1 MIEPGVLTLFQRYIF
16 ILFMLNGLG
25 VCLMLGQ
32 RQATPEA
39 IFRELIF
46 ALTTVLSLYLW
57 LQPLRRWL
65 GRWYLPIAL
74 LAAAVGPIVGEFLAN
89 VVGGLAGNFTL
100 IDPGGLYLWLLPP
113 LLLISMQYRYRALAL
128 YCVGTSALSIGLAAW
143 QHDLIGQTHPT
154 SVDQA
159 VIRLLLFGF
168 SGAILV
174 YLSDAARRQR
184 RELAD
189 KNAQIAQFAATLEE
203 LAVSRERN
211 RLAREIH
218 DTLAHTLS
226 AITVQ
231 LKALDVLITSDPEA
245 ARRSLEETQSLT
257 RAGLAE
263 ARRALH
269 DLRASPIDDLGLA
282 LALQR
287 AASAAA
293 KRAGAA
299 LAITLPQQT
308 PSLSPQ
314 VEQQIYRIAEEALNN
329 IVRHAD
335 ARHIRLELRVDPARI
350 GLLVAD
356 DGRGFD
362 ATSAS
367 ANGYFGVR
375 GMRERALLIDAALT
389 IDSAPGRGTRVLLSV
404 PPPAAISRR
413 PANDFDP
420 DRG

>member
-16 ILFMLNGLG
+16 ILFMLHGLG
-25 VCLMLGQ
+25 VCLTLGQ
-32 RQATPEA
+32 GQATPEA

-46 ALTTVLSLYLW
+46 ALTTLLSLYLW
-57 LQPLRRWL
+57 LQPLRHWL
-65 GRWYLPIAL
+65 GRWYLPFAL
-74 LAAAVGPIVGEFLAN
+74 LAAAVGPIAAEFLAN
-89 VVGGLAGNFTL
+89 VVGGLAGNPVL

-128 YCVGTSALSIGLAAW
+128 YCIGTSALSIGLAAW
-143 QHDLIGQTHPT
+143 QRDLIGQIHPT

-168 SGAILV
+168 AGAILV

-226 AITVQ
+226 AINVQ
-231 LKALDVLITSDPEA
+231 LKALDVLITSDPDA
-245 ARRSLEETQSLT
+245 ARRSLAETQSLT
-257 RAGLAE
+257 RVGLAE

-269 DLRASPIDDLGLA
+269 DLRASPIEDLGLI

-287 AASAAA
+287 AASTAAE
-293 KRAGAA
+293 RAGTA
-299 LAITLPQQT
+299 LAVTLPPRA

-335 ARHIRLELRVDPARI
+335 ARHIRLELHVDPARI

-362 ATSAS
+362 AAAS
-367 ANGYFGVR
+367 ANGHFGVR
-375 GMRERALLIDAALT
+375 GMRERALLIDASLS
-389 IDSAPGRGTRVLLSV
+389 IDSAPGRGTRILLSV
-404 PPPAAISRR
+404 PPPAANLQETAR
-413 PANDFDP
+413 
-420 DRG
+420 